1 MGRALIIKKKKKLM
15 KVDFSTK
22 TKSMYYKY
30 HIVKHNKNIIEN
42 NNNLARGL
50 HLLLNPFTPMDL
62 IVNSPL

>member
-1 MGRALIIKKKKKLM
+1 M
-15 KVDFSTK
+15 KVAFSTK
-22 TKSMYYKY
+22 TQSMYYKY
-30 HIVKHNKNIIEN
+30 HLLKHNKNIIEN